1 MVDITPTISVN
12 TLNVNSLNE
21 PIKRQRLSECIPK
34 QDLTIHL
41 QETHF
46 KYKHIK
52 KLKVNEWKKKTS

>member
-21 PIKRQRLSECIPK
+21 PIKRQRFSECIPK
-34 QDLTIHL
+34 QDLTMYL

-46 KYKHIK
+46 KHIK